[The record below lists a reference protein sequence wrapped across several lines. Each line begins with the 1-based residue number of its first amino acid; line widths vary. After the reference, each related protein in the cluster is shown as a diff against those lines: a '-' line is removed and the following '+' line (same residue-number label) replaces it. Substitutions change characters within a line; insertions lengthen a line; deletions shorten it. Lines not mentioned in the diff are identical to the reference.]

1 MDADQFKADVTY
13 DDVYVLFLDASGY
26 SSIVDRNPRDRAA
39 HAFDLMRERLIARV
53 EKEAQDH
60 GCARA
65 ELWSW
70 RGDGGFFILHDDNE
84 SVTRDVTLSA
94 GRAILTE
101 DVPQLREELAKAEFA
116 GELRLRLAVHKGPIR
131 LPADRLAS
139 IHSPHINFAA
149 HLEEVVPPDRL
160 AVSDAVHRVAGPF
173 GHGLEW
179 VGAFEDHQIYL
190 MVTHDETET
199 GRRTWLRSTGLPGN
213 VRVHAYP
220 GRPSQEDKA
229 HLVSTASH
237 DVLDLGTTL
246 NSCSNRLTTTDR
258 PAVYRDAVI
267 DFLRRG
273 GTYRCVLL
281 DPAGEAT
288 VIFSRLRGEQLAP
301 KIKESLTR
309 FRRFKER
316 HAGDADRFEVYQASE
331 FPGMAALCADPGPNS
346 LILYSPYLLG
356 IGPKAAAL
364 DRADMPHYFASADSG
379 QLHRTLETAIAQAT
393 RPEALDRVL

>member
-1 MDADQFKADVTY
+1 MTY

-26 SSIVDRNPRDRAA
+26 SSIVERNPRDRAA
-39 HAFDLMRERLIARV
+39 HAFDLLRGRLMARI
-53 EKEAQDH
+53 EKAAQDF

-70 RGDGGFFILHDDNE
+70 RGDGGFFLLHDDNE

-101 DVPQLREELAKAEFA
+101 DVPQLREELTKAEFA

-149 HLEEVVPPDRL
+149 HLEEAVPPDTL

-173 GHGLEW
+173 SGELEW
-179 VGAFEDHQIYL
+179 VGIFEDQRIYL
-190 MVTHDETET
+190 MVTEGEKER

-220 GRPSQEDKA
+220 RRPSQQDKA
-229 HLVSTASH
+229 HLVGTASRE
-237 DVLDLGTTL
+237 VLDLGTTL

-258 PAVYRDAVI
+258 PAVYRDAVL
-267 DFLRRG
+267 DFLGRG

-281 DPAGEAT
+281 DPASEAT

-301 KIKESLTR
+301 KIKESLAR
-309 FRRFKER
+309 FNQFKARYAEATERFQ
-316 HAGDADRFEVYQASE
+316 VYKASE

-356 IGPKAAAL
+356 IGPKASVL
-364 DRADMPHYFASADSG
+364 DRADMPHYFATADSG
-379 QLHRTLETAIAQAT
+379 QLHRTLETVIAEAT
-393 RPEALDRVL
+393 RLENLDRVL